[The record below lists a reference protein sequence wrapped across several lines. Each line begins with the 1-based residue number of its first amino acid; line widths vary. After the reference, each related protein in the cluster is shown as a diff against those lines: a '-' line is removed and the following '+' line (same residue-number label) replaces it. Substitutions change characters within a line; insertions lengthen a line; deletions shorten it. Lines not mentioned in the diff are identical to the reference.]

1 MKIVLSIVF
10 FLASMNV
17 YAIGD
22 CAAKVKLWAEVMVR
36 SGNSPTNDH
45 FIPNGSLTSVVQT
58 EYSDIVR
65 VTLQS
70 QYGGRQ
76 SAVLYVQM
84 SKFNNCEILG
94 IVRPKF

>member
-1 MKIVLSIVF
+1 MKIVLSIIF
-10 FLASMNV
+10 FLASINV

-22 CAAKVKLWAEVMVR
+22 CAAKVKLYAEVLVR
-36 SGNSPTNDH
+36 SGNSPTKDH
-45 FIPNGSLTSVVQT
+45 FIPNGSLTSIVQT
-58 EYSDIVR
+58 ENPHVVR

-84 SKFNNCEILG
+84 SKVNHCEILG
-94 IVRPKF
+94 ILSPKF

>member
-10 FLASMNV
+10 LLASMNV

-22 CAAKVKLWAEVMVR
+22 CAAKVKLYAEVMVR
-36 SGNSPTNDH
+36 SGNSPTKDH

-58 EYSDIVR
+58 DYPDVVR

-76 SAVLYVQM
+76 SAVLYVKM
-84 SKFNNCEILG
+84 SNHNYCEILG
-94 IVRPKF
+94 LITPKF

>member
-1 MKIVLSIVF
+1 MKIVSSIIF
-10 FLASMNV
+10 FLASINV

-22 CAAKVKLWAEVMVR
+22 CAAKVKLWAEVLVR
-36 SGNSPTNDH
+36 SGNSPTKDH

-58 EYSDIVR
+58 EYSDVVR

-70 QYGGRQ
+70 QNGGRQ

-84 SKFNNCEILG
+84 SKSNNCEILG
-94 IVRPKF
+94 IISPKF

>member
-1 MKIVLSIVF
+1 MKIILSIVF

-22 CAAKVKLWAEVMVR
+22 CAAKVKLYAEVMVR
-36 SGNSPTNDH
+36 SGNSPTKDH

-58 EYSDIVR
+58 DHPDVVR

-76 SAVLYVQM
+76 SAVLYVKM
-84 SKFNNCEILG
+84 SKYNYCEILG
-94 IVRPKF
+94 LITPKF